1 MQTTGEPDPQ
11 RARDTAEFTAAMRG
25 LKERSGL
32 TYRQLEER
40 ADEQGEV
47 LPRSTLA
54 DVLRGRT
61 LPRPE
66 LLTAF
71 VRACGDGER
80 AAAWL
85 EARETVARRGAAE
98 TASGTAAD
106 TGSETASEGPRR
118 GIRLGE
124 RVLGARVF
132 GVPVLLP
139 ASAGLVALVAVTVW
153 ALVPSG
159 NDSDTR
165 QSQLPRSRTQ
175 IRPVLADGLCL
186 TDGYGARY
194 ESLVAVQRPCDE
206 VAPQET
212 TLVPL
217 GGNTFRIRW
226 YHPDHGP
233 GCLTALAEGP
243 GVGLLEP
250 WDDCDRT
257 TPFRIEP
264 SGSDGGGRYS
274 LRVDGRGCVAIKDAQ
289 TSEGAEAV
297 VEPCRPKDSQVFV
310 IQPAP

>member
-1 MQTTGEPDPQ
+1 MCDMETRGDVGPQ
-11 RARDTAEFTAAMRG
+11 QARDTAEFVAAMRA
-25 LKERSGL
+25 LKERAGL

-40 ADEQGEV
+40 AAEQGEV

-71 VRACGDGER
+71 VRACGEGER
-80 AAAWL
+80 AAKWL
-85 EARETVARRGAAE
+85 AARDDLARGKVTE
-98 TASGTAAD
+98 DVSV
-106 TGSETASEGPRR
+106 SPRR
-118 GIRLGE
+118 GVRLGP
-124 RVLGARVF
+124 RVL
-132 GVPVLLP
+132 GVPVLP
-139 ASAGLVALVAVTVW
+139 ASVVLVALLTAAAW
-153 ALVPSG
+153 ALVPSRD
-159 NDSDTR
+159 DSGRKDAGSEGAAATDAR
-165 QSQLPRSRTQ
+165 SPLPRGRTQ
-175 IRPVLADGLCL
+175 IRPALTNGLCL
-186 TDGYGARY
+186 TDGYGSQYA
-194 ESLVAVQRPCDE
+194 SLVAVQRPCDE

-250 WDDCDRT
+250 WDDCGRT

-264 SGSDGGGRYS
+264 AGPDGSRRYS
-274 LRVDGRGCVAIKDAQ
+274 LRVDGRGCVAIRDAD
-289 TSEGAEAV
+289 TAEGAEAV

-310 IQPAP
+310 IRSAP